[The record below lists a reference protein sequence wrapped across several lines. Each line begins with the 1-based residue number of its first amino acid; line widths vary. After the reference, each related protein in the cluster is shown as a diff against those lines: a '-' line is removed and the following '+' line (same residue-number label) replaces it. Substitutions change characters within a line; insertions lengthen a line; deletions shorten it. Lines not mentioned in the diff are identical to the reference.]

1 MNTTTGESPADLQQE
16 LATLARRYRI
26 DDLYVFGSRAE
37 EIAGRVHGR
46 PVAAQYPGSDVDIGV
61 RPAASHWLDA
71 RERVQL
77 MIELENLLDVNRVD
91 LVILPEADPFLA
103 VNVIRGE
110 LLYCA
115 DPHAQAEYEL
125 YLLRRAG
132 DLVPLERERMALI
145 LGEAQCPLVHFPNG
159 LWSIALPGSTR
170 CSTKSG
176 DCL

>member
-1 MNTTTGESPADLQQE
+1 VAGKAIIFLWSMDCGEAELSGTSDVPPSNLRQE
-16 LATLARRYRI
+16 LAALGRRYN
-26 DDLYVFGSRAE
+26 LEAVYVFGSRAE
-37 EIAGRVHGR
+37 EIAGRVRGQTVPAR
-46 PVAAQYPGSDVDIGV
+46 YPASDVDIGV
-61 RPAASHWLDA
+61 KPPAGHWLNA
-71 RERVQL
+71 KERVEI
-77 MIELENLLDVNRVD
+77 MITLEDLLDVNRVD

-145 LGEAQCPLVHFPNG
+145 LGEAQ
-159 LWSIALPGSTR
+159 
-170 CSTKSG
+170 
-176 DCL
+176 